1 MSYELLLM
9 NIARNASE
17 RLPHFRECL
26 GQHLIASYVEQYG
39 YSVRVYSGDVL
50 ECEKV
55 LCREIEFHKVRMI
68 GFYIGADTL
77 SVVIN
82 VIKWLKKK
90 VFCDGFCRRARSICY
105 GKRFLEKLSV

>member
-68 GFYIGADTL
+68 HYP
-77 SVVIN
+77 
-82 VIKWLKKK
+82 
-90 VFCDGFCRRARSICY
+90 
-105 GKRFLEKLSV
+105 